1 MHLLLQFLPL
11 SLLVGDFG
19 NIKCRFAE
27 NIKKVSKK
35 LLISYNIVVSIFVM
49 R

>member
-11 SLLVGDFG
+11 LLFVGDFG

-27 NIKKVSKK
+27 NIEKVSKK
-35 LLISYNIVVSIFVM
+35 SLISYNIVVSIFVM